1 MSFHENKTTISADEI
16 RVIFERLTPYLPSYL
31 RKVENHP
38 CGYRLRFE
46 FAPFTGCEEE
56 PSVPGA
62 VFEDPQLAYVW
73 ESENADEHR
82 LRRAARTI
90 ISDLY
95 EDARKAWR
103 DAAHVAALRKVV
115 LDAPELWQTYEQ
127 EAAALE
133 SAYAH
138 LRTPEAAREWPAA
151 VSRLVDAQDRTRTA
165 AEEFQCRAVDIADV
179 HDKFVHS
186 DLSHA
191 RALSE
196 AGYPGGKDWYVGFS
210 FGGYFRDGLVE
221 QVDRRIKEQNDHVTR
236 VGRLAGLHT

>member
-1 MSFHENKTTISADEI
+1 MSFHENKTTISADEN

-38 CGYRLRFE
+38 CGYGLRFE
-46 FAPFTGCEEE
+46 FAPFTGREEE

-62 VFEDPQLAYVW
+62 FYDDPQLAYVR

-90 ISDLY
+90 ISNLY
-95 EDARKAWR
+95 DDARKAWR
-103 DAAHVAALRKVV
+103 DAAYVAALRKVV
-115 LDAPELWQTYEQ
+115 LDAPERWQKYER
-127 EAAALE
+127 ETAALE

-138 LRTPEAAREWPAA
+138 LRTPEAAQEWPAA

-165 AEEFQCRAVDIADV
+165 ADEFDRRAAGIADI
-179 HDKFVHS
+179 HQKFLYS
-186 DLSHA
+186 DLNHDQ
-191 RALSE
+191 ALSE
-196 AGYPGGKDWYVGFS
+196 AGYPGGKDWHVGDGC
-210 FGGYFRDGLVE
+210 GGYFRDGLVE
-221 QVDRRIKEQNDHVTR
+221 QVDRRIKEQNDHLTR